1 MTRKAAR
8 DLLFK
13 LLYQSEFQDEKASD
27 LYDIADAENK
37 IDEKSKDYI
46 LSSLG
51 GIEGNLESINKI
63 ISEKSAGWKLNRI
76 SKISL
81 SCLRLGVYEILFNS
95 EIPDTVA
102 VNEAVGIAKT
112 YEGEEAASF
121 VNGILSSVIKS
132 K

>member
-13 LLYQSEFQDEKASD
+13 LLYQSEFQNEKASS
-27 LYDIADAENK
+27 LYDIAESENK
-37 IDEKSKDYI
+37 IDEKSKEYI
-46 LSSLG
+46 LSALD
-51 GIEGNLESINKI
+51 GIEGNFESINKI
-63 ISEKSAGWKLNRI
+63 ISEKSDGWKLNRI
-76 SKISL
+76 SKISI
-81 SCLRLGVYEILFNS
+81 SCLRLGIFEILFNP

-102 VNEAVGIAKT
+102 INEAVGIAKL

-121 VNGILSSVIKS
+121 VNGILSSVIKD